1 MARFEP
7 TSDTKRTLEFANRD
21 SIITIWDTD
30 VAHRFSV
37 LPYGNALPLVHF
49 LSESSPEVELVY
61 CSPRHAVAALLDK
74 RVDAALVPVVD
85 LYAHPELQMVPGLGI
100 AANGDVTSVLLR
112 CHRSL
117 RTVTAISLDPES
129 KTSNI
134 LVRVLARDHFRLS
147 EHVRYIRESTDADAN
162 VCIGDRALRASPA
175 PESYDLAGEWKTMT
189 GLPFVFAVWAVHQSC
204 RDIESTTRVL
214 QTAKQRGCR
223 SRREL
228 ARLCSRRLGL
238 TEDRCYDYLVN
249 RLRYGL
255 GPRELEGM
263 TLFRRLSLD
272 FMTPVR
278 NLKIHEIAGHP
289 ERQDTII
296 LERS

>member
-7 TSDTKRTLEFANRD
+7 TSDTKRTLGFANRD
-21 SIITIWDTD
+21 SITRLWDTN

-61 CSPRHAVAALLDK
+61 CSPQHAVAALLDK
-74 RVDAALVPVVD
+74 RVDAALIPVVD
-85 LYAHPELQMVPGLGI
+85 LYAHPELRMIAGLGI
-100 AANGDVTSVLLR
+100 AADGDVTSVLLQ
-112 CHRSL
+112 CHRPL
-117 RTVTAISLDPES
+117 QTVATIGLDPES

-147 EHVRYIRESTDADAN
+147 KHVRYTREATNADAN

-204 RDIESTTRVL
+204 RDVVNITRML
-214 QTAKQRGCR
+214 QTAKQQGCR
-223 SRREL
+223 SRRQL
-228 ARLCSRRLGL
+228 ARLCSQRLGL

-255 GPRELEGM
+255 GLRELEGM

-272 FMTPVR
+272 FMTPVGG
-278 NLKIHEIAGHP
+278 LKIHEMTGHP
-289 ERQDTII
+289 ERQDAIV